1 MMYSHSSE
9 DIKSRNPRS
18 SSVVDFETFRQ
29 KVRAN
34 KKNLLTLFCLGFP
47 KQSLPT
53 IETENNFCQIHFIL
67 NLTTFS
73 QLLNIWCEYFQNT
86 FNFTLKTLLIF
97 KKLYT
102 IKSQGLSLLAFA
114 ESKKPLV
121 LAFLLLLLL
130 LLAPDISRVSKQK
143 TQAHTFVTQLTTD

>member
-1 MMYSHSSE
+1 MLYSHSSE
-9 DIKSRNPRS
+9 DIKGRNPRS
-18 SSVVDFETFRQ
+18 SSVADFENFRQ

-34 KKNLLTLFCLGFP
+34 KKNLLTLFFLGLP

-53 IETENNFCQIHFIL
+53 VETENNLFRQIHFIL

-114 ESKKPLV
+114 ESEKSLV
-121 LAFLLLLLL
+121 LAFLLLL

-143 TQAHTFVTQLTTD
+143 TQAQAFVTQLTTD

>member
-1 MMYSHSSE
+1 MLYSHSSE
-9 DIKSRNPRS
+9 DIKGRNPRS
-18 SSVVDFETFRQ
+18 SSVVDFENFRQ

-34 KKNLLTLFCLGFP
+34 KKNLLTLFFLGLP

-53 IETENNFCQIHFIL
+53 VETENNLFRQIHFIL

-114 ESKKPLV
+114 ESEKSLV
-121 LAFLLLLLL
+121 LAFLLLL

-143 TQAHTFVTQLTTD
+143 TQAQAFVTQLTTD

>member
-1 MMYSHSSE
+1 MLYSHSSE
-9 DIKSRNPRS
+9 DIKGRNPRS
-18 SSVVDFETFRQ
+18 SSVVDFENFRQ

-34 KKNLLTLFCLGFP
+34 KKNLLTLFFLGLP

-53 IETENNFCQIHFIL
+53 VETENNLFRQIHFIL

-114 ESKKPLV
+114 ESEKPLV
-121 LAFLLLLLL
+121 LAFLLLL

-143 TQAHTFVTQLTTD
+143 TQAQAFVTQLTSD

>member
-1 MMYSHSSE
+1 MLYSHSSE
-9 DIKSRNPRS
+9 DIKGRNPRS
-18 SSVVDFETFRQ
+18 SSVVGFENFRQ

-34 KKNLLTLFCLGFP
+34 KKNLLTLFFLGLP

-53 IETENNFCQIHFIL
+53 VETENNLFRQIHFIL

-114 ESKKPLV
+114 ESEKPLV
-121 LAFLLLLLL
+121 LAFLLLL

-143 TQAHTFVTQLTTD
+143 TQAQAFVTQLTTD

>member
-1 MMYSHSSE
+1 MLYSHSSE
-9 DIKSRNPRS
+9 DIKGRNPRS
-18 SSVVDFETFRQ
+18 SSVVDFENFRQ

-34 KKNLLTLFCLGFP
+34 KKNLLTLFFLGLP

-53 IETENNFCQIHFIL
+53 VETENNLFRQIHFIL

-102 IKSQGLSLLAFA
+102 IKSQGLSLLVFA
-114 ESKKPLV
+114 ESEKPLV
-121 LAFLLLLLL
+121 LAFLLLL

-143 TQAHTFVTQLTTD
+143 TQAQAFVTQLTSD

>member
-1 MMYSHSSE
+1 MLYSNSSE
-9 DIKSRNPRS
+9 DIKGRNPRS
-18 SSVVDFETFRQ
+18 SSVADFENFRQ

-34 KKNLLTLFCLGFP
+34 KKNLLTLFFLGLP

-53 IETENNFCQIHFIL
+53 VETENNLFRQIHFIL

-114 ESKKPLV
+114 ESEKSLV
-121 LAFLLLLLL
+121 LAFLLLL
-130 LLAPDISRVSKQK
+130 LLAPDISRVLKQK
-143 TQAHTFVTQLTTD
+143 TQAQAFVTQLTTD

>member
-1 MMYSHSSE
+1 MLYSHSSE
-9 DIKSRNPRS
+9 DIKGRNPRS
-18 SSVVDFETFRQ
+18 SSVVDFENFRQ

-34 KKNLLTLFCLGFP
+34 KKNLLTLFFLGLP

-53 IETENNFCQIHFIL
+53 VETENNLFRQIHFIL

-114 ESKKPLV
+114 ESEKPLV
-121 LAFLLLLLL
+121 LAFLLLL

-143 TQAHTFVTQLTTD
+143 TQAQAFVTQLTTD

>member
-9 DIKSRNPRS
+9 DIKGRNPRS
-18 SSVVDFETFRQ
+18 SSVVDFENFRQ

-34 KKNLLTLFCLGFP
+34 KKNLLTLFFLGLP

-53 IETENNFCQIHFIL
+53 VETENNLFRQIHFIL

-114 ESKKPLV
+114 ESEKPLV
-121 LAFLLLLLL
+121 LAFLLLLF
-130 LLAPDISRVSKQK
+130 LAPDISRVSKQK
-143 TQAHTFVTQLTTD
+143 TQAQAFVTQLTTD